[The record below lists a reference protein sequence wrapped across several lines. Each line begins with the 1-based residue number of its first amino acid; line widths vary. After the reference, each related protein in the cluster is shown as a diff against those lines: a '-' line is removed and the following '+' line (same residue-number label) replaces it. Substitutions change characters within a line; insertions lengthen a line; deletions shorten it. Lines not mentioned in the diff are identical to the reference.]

1 MLDEQQLTSILFG
14 WTLIAAVGAVVWF
27 VRWSERRHI
36 ERERASKQD

>member
-1 MLDEQQLTSILFG
+1 MLTEQQLTSIVFG
-14 WTLIAAVGAVVWF
+14 WILIAAAGGVVWF